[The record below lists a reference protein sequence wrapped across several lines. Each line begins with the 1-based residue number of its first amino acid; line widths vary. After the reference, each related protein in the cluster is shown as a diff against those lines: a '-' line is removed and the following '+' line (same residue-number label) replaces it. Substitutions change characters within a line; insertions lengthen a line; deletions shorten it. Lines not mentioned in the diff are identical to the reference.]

1 MSSSDSFDP
10 SVPDVVV
17 LASSADAAG
26 EAAQGLLP
34 SGLSDLLAPQAEQ
47 DAKAVEDVLSCFA
60 AFGYQRIK
68 PPLVEFEQTLL
79 ADGPGAA
86 LADQTFRL
94 LDPISRRMMAL
105 RSDMTAQIAR
115 ISGTR
120 LARFARPLRLAYGG
134 EVMRVVPDVL
144 NPERQLV
151 QAGAE
156 IIGRDDQQAATEIIM
171 LGVRALN
178 KAGIS
183 DLTIDL
189 GLPCLAEAILGD
201 ELKVMDSALKQQ
213 MFSAIS
219 DRDLTQLTHLPIT
232 AAGLLADVIE
242 ASGAEGSRLAGVA
255 GRLPEAAAEQLS
267 ELIAV
272 AESLA
277 ALIPDVSITIDP
289 LDMQG
294 YGYHSSVSFSIFGAG
309 LKGAIARGGAYVTGY
324 DEKAMG
330 LSVYME
336 RVLRALPAPQQS
348 PLIYIPAEVGLAAG
362 LQLVERGRHVLY
374 GTKGADPVAEAKALG
389 CGFILRTEDGMP
401 EPTDG

>member
-10 SVPDVVV
+10 SDSEVVV
-17 LASSADAAG
+17 RLPATEAG
-26 EAAQGLLP
+26 SEAAQGLLP
-34 SGLSDLLAPQAEQ
+34 SGLSDLLAPQAAQ
-47 DAKAVEDVLSCFA
+47 DAKAVEDVLACFA
-60 AFGYQRIK
+60 SFGYQRIK

-120 LARFARPLRLAYGG
+120 LARYPRPLRLAYGG

-156 IIGRDDQQAATEIIM
+156 IIGRDDEQAATEIMM

-178 KAGIS
+178 KAGIT
-183 DLTIDL
+183 DLTLDL
-189 GLPCLAEAILGD
+189 GLPCLAEAVLGD
-201 ELKVMDSALKQQ
+201 ELTAMDSSIKDQ

-219 DRDLTQLTHLPIT
+219 DRDVTRLTQLPVQ
-232 AAGLLADVIE
+232 AAGLLAEVIE
-242 ASGAEGSRLAGVA
+242 ASGGDTGKLSAVA
-255 GRLPEAAAEQLS
+255 PSLPGPAARQLDG
-267 ELIAV
+267 LIAV
-272 AESLA
+272 AGQLSRLV
-277 ALIPDVSITIDP
+277 PDASITVDP

-294 YGYHSSVSFSIFGAG
+294 YGYHTTVSFSIFGAG

-324 DEKAMG
+324 DEKAVG

-348 PLIYIPAEVGLAAG
+348 PVIYIPADIGLAAG
-362 LQLVERGRHVLY
+362 LALAERGRHVLY
-374 GTKGADPVAEAKALG
+374 GTQGAAAEDEAKALG
-389 CGFILRTEDGMP
+389 CSFILRDAHGMP
-401 EPTDG
+401 EPLDD

>member
-1 MSSSDSFDP
+1 MSSSDRSKP
-10 SVPDVVV
+10 TISEVVV
-17 LASSADAAG
+17 MPDSSVGADDARG
-26 EAAQGLLP
+26 GQLP
-34 SGLSDLLAPQAEQ
+34 SGLTDLLAPQAEQ
-47 DAKAVEDVLSCFA
+47 DAKAVEAVLSCFA

-115 ISGTR
+115 IAGTR
-120 LARFARPLRLAYGG
+120 LARYPRPLRLAYGG

-171 LGVRALN
+171 LGVLALHQ
-178 KAGIS
+178 AGIT

-189 GLPCLAEAILGD
+189 GLPCLAEAVLGD
-201 ELKVMDSALKQQ
+201 ELTAMDAAVKGQ

-219 DRDLTQLTHLPIT
+219 DRNVTKLTQLPLKGTSHLAKII
-232 AAGLLADVIE
+232 D
-242 ASGAEGSRLAGVA
+242 ASGAAADRLTEVA
-255 GRLPEAAAEQLS
+255 KTLPDAAAEQLLD
-267 ELIAV
+267 LIDIATNLAV
-272 AESLA
+272 L
-277 ALIPDVSITIDP
+277 LPDVAITLDP

-294 YGYHSSVSFSIFGAG
+294 YGYHTLVSFSVYGEG
-309 LKGAIARGGAYVTGY
+309 LRGEIARGGAYVTGY

-330 LSVYME
+330 LSVFME
-336 RVLRALPAPQQS
+336 RVLRSLPEPKQT
-348 PLIYIPAEVGLAAG
+348 PVIYIPATIGFTAG
-362 LQLVERGRHVLY
+362 LQLVERGRHVMY
-374 GTKGADPVAEAKALG
+374 GTKGAEAEAEAKALN
-389 CGFILRTEDGMP
+389 CAYILREEGGLP
-401 EPTDG
+401 EKL

>member
-17 LASSADAAG
+17 LPTAADAADQ
-26 EAAQGLLP
+26 AAQGLLP

-47 DAKAVEDVLSCFA
+47 DAKAVETVLSCFA
-60 AFGYQRIK
+60 TFSYQRIK
-68 PPLVEFEQTLL
+68 PPLVEFEQTLI
-79 ADGPGAA
+79 AEGPGAA

-120 LARFARPLRLAYGG
+120 LARYPRPLRLAYGG

-171 LGVRALN
+171 LGVRALEQ
-178 KAGIS
+178 AGITE
-183 DLTIDL
+183 LTIDL
-189 GLPCLAEAILGD
+189 GLPSLAEAILGD
-201 ELKVMDSALKQQ
+201 ELTAMDADIKQQ
-213 MFSAIS
+213 MFSALS
-219 DRDLTQLTHLPIT
+219 DRDITRLTQLPIK
-232 AAGLLADVIE
+232 AASSLAEVID
-242 ASGAEGSRLAGVA
+242 ASGADSHKLSAIA
-255 GRLPEAAAEQLS
+255 ARLPEPAAGQLAD
-267 ELIAV
+267 LIAI
-272 AESLA
+272 ATSLNTI
-277 ALIPDVSITIDP
+277 IPSVSITIDP

-294 YGYHSSVSFSIFGAG
+294 YGYHTSVSFSIFGAG

-348 PLIYIPAEVGLAAG
+348 PVIYIPADIGLAAG
-362 LQLVERGRHVLY
+362 LALVERGRHVLY
-374 GTKGADPVAEAKALG
+374 GTNGADAEAEARALG
-389 CGFILRTEDGMP
+389 CSFILRDAGGMP
-401 EPTDG
+401 EPIDG

>member
-1 MSSSDSFDP
+1 MSSSDRSDHP
-10 SVPDVVV
+10 ISEVVV
-17 LASSADAAG
+17 MSAPSAEAGDAS
-26 EAAQGLLP
+26 EGLLP
-34 SGLSDLLAPQAEQ
+34 SGLTDLLAPQAEQ
-47 DAKAVEDVLSCFA
+47 DAKAVEAVLSCFA

-79 ADGPGAA
+79 AEGPGAA
-86 LADQTFRL
+86 LAEQTFRL

-115 ISGTR
+115 IAGTR
-120 LARFARPLRLAYGG
+120 LSRYPRPVRLAYGG

-144 NPERQLV
+144 NPERQLM

-156 IIGRDDQQAATEIIM
+156 IIGRDDKQAATEIIL

-178 KAGIS
+178 QAGIL

-189 GLPCLAEAILGD
+189 GLPRLAEAVLGD
-201 ELKVMDSALKQQ
+201 ELTAMDAAVKDE

-219 DRDLTQLTHLPIT
+219 DRDISRLTKLPLKAASHLAEII
-232 AAGLLADVIE
+232 D
-242 ASGAEGSRLAGVA
+242 ASGAAADRLAEVA
-255 GRLPEAAAEQLS
+255 KILPDAAVDQLS
-267 ELIAV
+267 GLIDIA
-272 AESLA
+272 ASLNR
-277 ALIPDVSITIDP
+277 LLPDIAITLDP

-294 YGYHSSVSFSIFGAG
+294 YGYHTSVSFSVFGAG

-330 LSVYME
+330 LSVFME
-336 RVLRALPAPQQS
+336 RVLRSLPTPQQT
-348 PLIYIPAEVGLAAG
+348 PVIYIPATVGLAAG

-374 GTKGADPVAEAKALG
+374 GTKGAKAEAEAKALN
-389 CGFILRTEDGMP
+389 CAYILREAGGMP
-401 EPTDG
+401 EKL

>member
-1 MSSSDSFDP
+1 MSSSDSFDRSSSDVTVMP
-10 SVPDVVV
+10 LSPD
-17 LASSADAAG
+17 SSG
-26 EAAQGLLP
+26 SAAQGLLP

-47 DAKAVEDVLSCFA
+47 DAKAVDTVLSCFA

-120 LARFARPLRLAYGG
+120 LARYPRPLRLAYGG

-156 IIGRDDQQAATEIIM
+156 IIGRDDQHAATEIIM
-171 LGVRALN
+171 LGVRALGQ
-178 KAGIS
+178 AGIS

-189 GLPCLAEAILGD
+189 GLPRLAEDILGD
-201 ELKVMDSALKQQ
+201 ELVAMDAELKQQ
-213 MFSAIS
+213 MFAAIS
-219 DRDLTQLTHLPIT
+219 DRDVTRLTQLPVN
-232 AAGLLADVIE
+232 AASVLAEVME
-242 ASGAEGSRLAGVA
+242 ASGADSSKLSAIA
-255 GRLPEAAAEQLS
+255 SRLPEAASGQLA

-272 AESLA
+272 ADNLNS
-277 ALIPDVSITIDP
+277 LIPAAAITLDP
-289 LDMQG
+289 LDLQG
-294 YGYHSSVSFSIFGAG
+294 YGYHTSISFSIFGAG

-348 PLIYIPAEVGLAAG
+348 PVIYIPAEVGLASG
-362 LQLVERGRHVLY
+362 LALVERGRHVLY
-374 GTKGADPVAEAKALG
+374 GTHGADAEAEAKALG
-389 CGFILRTEDGMP
+389 CSFILRDAGGMP
-401 EPTDG
+401 EPLDK